1 MTQSL
6 ASIPKWRKIYHMSNP
21 ELVRTIRKLSKEQTI
36 HKLKHGTAPASEPL
50 LLAAIQEAKRR
61 HITINHPELKTL

>member
-1 MTQSL
+1 
-6 ASIPKWRKIYHMSNP
+6 MSNP

-36 HKLKHGTAPASEPL
+36 HRLKYGTAPDSEPL